1 MNVNSRGH
9 NLDTRFEQFF
19 LEIKHPL
26 EVKFPVGVT
35 PLPSKKLALALGLRV
50 IYSTPNA
57 PFK

>member
-19 LEIKHPL
+19 PDIKHPL

-35 PLPSKKLALALGLRV
+35 PLLSKKLVLALALHV
-50 IYSTPNA
+50 IYSAPNA